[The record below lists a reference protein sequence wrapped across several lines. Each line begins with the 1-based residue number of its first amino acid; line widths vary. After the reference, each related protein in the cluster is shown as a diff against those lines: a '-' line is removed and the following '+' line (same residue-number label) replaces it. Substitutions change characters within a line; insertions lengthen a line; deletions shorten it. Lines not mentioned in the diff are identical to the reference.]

1 MTARPS
7 QKAPLKKKTERT
19 QCTMKKLSYESAEL
33 EVLRFA
39 AEDVIATSDLDE
51 VEKDGDGN
59 VDGTDWGADGW

>member
-1 MTARPS
+1 
-7 QKAPLKKKTERT
+7 
-19 QCTMKKLSYESAEL
+19 MKKLSYESAEL

-59 VDGTDWGADGW
+59 VDGTDWGADGWWSQWKE